1 MHIHDTFVL
10 DQGHKVCVQIMHL
23 QMSTLSFL
31 NQSIQIIGVDG
42 LGSFGQANKDLI
54 KCLFIFVALAKIVL
68 KIAVDILHILHNLHV
83 VRVRLHCVLQRF
95 VHSLHITRK
104 LLLQALSETIPLLP
118 HLQLGLKVSE
128 ALTD

>member
-42 LGSFGQANKDLI
+42 LGSFG
-54 KCLFIFVALAKIVL
+54 
-68 KIAVDILHILHNLHV
+68 
-83 VRVRLHCVLQRF
+83 
-95 VHSLHITRK
+95 
-104 LLLQALSETIPLLP
+104 
-118 HLQLGLKVSE
+118 
-128 ALTD
+128 